1 MGKLCDAML
10 NCADMYRRILSGI
23 IAQGK
28 TAAFLAAMRESAAHQ
43 DGRGIRQRTSIWG
56 AMTGQTNGVVIAS
69 DFNTLDELEKF
80 TEIAARDATFANIRR
95 AVRSE
100 MVYEH
105 SEVEILRLAYHSE
118 GLISSEE
125 ATAPRHYMR
134 VLRGDVQ
141 PGRHREF
148 VYAISQALEYQDA
161 RGIDAT
167 TSVWSSVT
175 GGTSGVS
182 VVAEFDTL
190 AELEK
195 FDQMAA
201 QDSGFAEHR
210 SASRSAMVFLTSDVQ
225 LLRNLI

>member
-1 MGKLCDAML
+1 
-10 NCADMYRRILSGI
+10 MYRRIFTGI

-28 TAAFLAAMRESAAHQ
+28 TASFLEAMRESAEHQ
-43 DGRGIRQRTSIWG
+43 QNRGIRQRTTIWG
-56 AMTGQTNGVVIAS
+56 AMTGQTNGVLIAS

-80 TEIAARDATFANIRR
+80 TEIAARDARFATIRR
-95 AVRSE
+95 AVRSQ
-100 MVYEH
+100 MVYER
-105 SEVEILRLAYHSE
+105 SRTEILRLDYHSE
-118 GLISSEE
+118 GLISSED

-134 VLRGDVQ
+134 TLRGDVQ
-141 PGRHREF
+141 AGHHREF
-148 VYAISQALEYQDA
+148 IYAISQALIYQKE

-190 AELEK
+190 GELEK

-210 SASRSAMVFLTSDVQ
+210 SASRAAMVFLTSDTQ
-225 LLRNLI
+225 LMRNLL